1 MLCVWSFL
9 LMIKEIVC
17 FARQELV
24 GLRRFFRAIRVQ
36 EKNFASLRLCV
47 EDINV
52 FAPPL
57 QIPTKVGASPISR
70 LFYETDFHRVWY
82 GFEAEE
88 KRRING
94 LEVNEK
100 FKVKNGK

>member
-9 LMIKEIVC
+9 QIKEIVC

-24 GLRRFFRAIRVQ
+24 GPRRFFRAIRVQ

-88 KRRING
+88 KRRISEG
-94 LEVNEK
+94 EAKDKLT
-100 FKVKNGK
+100 

>member
-1 MLCVWSFL
+1 
-9 LMIKEIVC
+9 MIKEIVC

-24 GLRRFFRAIRVQ
+24 GPRRFFRAIRVQ
-36 EKNFASLRLCV
+36 EKNSASLRLCI

-70 LFYETDFHRVWY
+70 PFYGTDLQRFY
-82 GFEAEE
+82 NGLTTAL
-88 KRRING
+88 KRRRSEG
-94 LEVNEK
+94 
-100 FKVKNGK
+100 

>member
-1 MLCVWSFL
+1 MFRKAIVSGSATFL
-9 LMIKEIVC
+9 SC
-17 FARQELV
+17 HPCSR
-24 GLRRFFRAIRVQ
+24 
-36 EKNFASLRLCV
+36 KNSASLRLCI

-100 FKVKNGK
+100 LKVKNGK